1 MKRERE
7 EGRVRKG
14 MEMRERGKY
23 KKEKCEKRDR
33 ENVRKG
39 REGVYVERGI
49 VPEKEVKRGKV

>member
-1 MKRERE
+1 
-7 EGRVRKG
+7 
-14 MEMRERGKY
+14 MRERGKY

-39 REGVYVERGI
+39 REGIYVERGI